1 VIGEKST
8 NKKNMNRIDIMF
20 AGAAMFA
27 WFGLKGA
34 AAQTLEEPKVDEM
47 GVWRSRLGGKVVP
60 QALMPCAP
68 PVLPKPSGLIM
79 GAPSGSPTP
88 QARSKTTM
96 VNQAPRVNPSRTD
109 QQEPEQT
116 KVAQV
121 YRGAGY
127 FDAALAEKL
136 EPMLAKVLGA
146 ANSEQK
152 QQSRMSLQASGNQDS
167 AQNKDQENARKITQ
181 SGGL

>member
-1 VIGEKST
+1 
-8 NKKNMNRIDIMF
+8 MNRIGIIF
-20 AGAAMFA
+20 AGAAIFA

-47 GVWRSRLGGKVVP
+47 GVWRSGQGGKVVP

-68 PVLPKPSGLIM
+68 PVLPKPAGLIIRE
-79 GAPSGSPTP
+79 PSSDQHP
-88 QARSKTTM
+88 QARPKTTV
-96 VNQAPRVNPSRTD
+96 VNQASRVNPSRTD
-109 QQEPEQT
+109 QQESEQT

-127 FDAALAEKL
+127 FDAALAQKL
-136 EPMLAKVLGA
+136 EPMLAKALGA
-146 ANSEQK
+146 ANSGQK
-152 QQSRMSLQASGNQDS
+152 QPPKMLQPASSNRDS
-167 AQNKDQENARKITQ
+167 AQNKDEQDTRRVTQ